1 MGGTGHNTFFKV
13 GEELFTSYHSL
24 TDPVAGGGNRQLCYD
39 RAGFHADGT
48 PFVSGPTR
56 APQPVPL
63 KDLGGYLDPKIGK
76 SGVNH
81 RLKKLS
87 SIAAEL
93 RKQNAEDESQ
103 NT

>member
-1 MGGTGHNTFFKV
+1 MAEV
-13 GEELFTSYHSL
+13 RLAYP
-24 TDPVAGGGNRQLCYD
+24 DA
-39 RAGFHADGT
+39 
-48 PFVSGPTR
+48 
-56 APQPVPL
+56 PL
-63 KDLGGYLDPKIGK
+63 KDLGEYLDPKIGK

-93 RKQNAEDESQ
+93 RKQKAEDESQ